1 MADLKEN
8 QPSMNSSNANN
19 DSSLPSKKGNPDS
32 LLYPTS
38 AKYARRRKQ
47 RNVALIVAGVGAVGV
62 LMLGII
68 SFLGRVSGVFTIK
81 MDPRVAPS
89 TMKLFDKVDGTASEL
104 LTANGLANAHVTT
117 AERVLDY
124 VDTLKTN
131 NDLHGSN
138 NMTQT
143 TTVNG
148 EASSIDT
155 ALVFTFY
162 AENVSDT
169 EDAIFD
175 YSLVIDDYTS
185 PTNSAVQ
192 PYSYLRVAIYEN
204 LYDENNNG
212 THDCTIYALDSVN
225 KNAAGDY
232 RECLSTY
239 KTVDSV
245 REPRYTYDGGDG
257 YCESFEDAYTIAN
270 KSAITLAPTKKLR
283 YTVVAWFEGNDPD
296 CYGSAPEGSSITL
309 SMSFSAH

>member
-8 QPSMNSSNANN
+8 QPSMNGSNTN
-19 DSSLPSKKGNPDS
+19 DGNSLPSKKGNPDS

-47 RNVALIVAGVGAVGV
+47 RNIALIVGGVGAVGV
-62 LMLGII
+62 LMLGVIA
-68 SFLGRVSGVFTIK
+68 FLGRVSGVFTIK
-81 MDPRVAPS
+81 MDPRIAPS
-89 TMKLFDKVDGTASEL
+89 TMKLFDKVDGDSKEL
-104 LTANGLANAHVTT
+104 LTASGLANAHVTT
-117 AERVLDY
+117 AETVFTE
-124 VDTLKTN
+124 VDKLKTD
-131 NDLHGSN
+131 NDLNGSHN
-138 NMTQT
+138 LSQGT
-143 TTVNG
+143 TSDG
-148 EASSIDT
+148 ESIDT

-169 EDAIFD
+169 EDAVFD

-204 LYDENNNG
+204 LYDPEGNG
-212 THDCTIYALDSVN
+212 SHDCTIYALESIN
-225 KNAAGDY
+225 ENAAGDY

-239 KTVDSV
+239 RTVDSKKK
-245 REPRYTYDGGDG
+245 PTYKYGSGDG
-257 YCESFEDAYTIAN
+257 YCEPFADNYTVAN
-270 KSAITLAPTKKLR
+270 KTAITLPAQKILR
-283 YTVVAWFEGNDPD
+283 YTIVAWFEGNDPD